1 MRSSYI
7 DNNYGNI
14 FRALILAQRPK
25 FVVECGILDG
35 YSTMHIA
42 SALKFNRS
50 RGTESQFLAFD
61 LWDEYE
67 YKHGQIEDVC
77 SMLRTNGLGK
87 EVQLGNCDAFKIAK
101 SFLDNS
107 IDFLHMDISN
117 DGDKLIKTLEVWRS
131 KISKNGMIA
140 FEGGSEERD
149 EGWIKEYGYKPI
161 RPELINNPIV
171 YENWDIQIML
181 PFPSL
186 TLLWRKIK

>member
-1 MRSSYI
+1 LRSSYI

-25 FVVECGILDG
+25 FIVECGILDG

-50 RGTESQFLAFD
+50 RGTESQFFAFD

-67 YKHGQIEDVC
+67 YKHGKIEDVC
-77 SMLRTNGLGK
+77 SMLNTNGLGK

-117 DGDKLIKTLEVWRS
+117 DGDKLIRTLDVWGD
-131 KISKNGMIA
+131 KISKNGMIV
-140 FEGGSEERD
+140 FEGGSKERD

-161 RPELINNPIV
+161 RHELINNPIV

-186 TLLWRKIK
+186 TLLWRKI

>member
-7 DNNYGNI
+7 DNNYGNV

-25 FVVECGILDG
+25 FIVECGILDG

-50 RGTESQFLAFD
+50 RGTESQFFAFD

-67 YKHGQIEDVC
+67 YKHGKIEDVC
-77 SMLRTNGLGK
+77 SMLNTNGLGK

-117 DGDKLIKTLEVWRS
+117 DGDKLIRTLDVWGD
-131 KISKNGMIA
+131 KISKNGMIV
-140 FEGGSEERD
+140 FEGGSKERD

-161 RPELINNPIV
+161 RHELINNPIV

-186 TLLWRKIK
+186 TLLWRKI

>member
-25 FVVECGILDG
+25 FIVECGILDG

-50 RGTESQFLAFD
+50 RGTESQFFAFD

-67 YKHGQIEDVC
+67 YKHGKIEDVC
-77 SMLRTNGLGK
+77 SMLNTNGLGK

-117 DGDKLIKTLEVWRS
+117 DGDKLIRTLDVWGD
-131 KISKNGMIA
+131 KISKNGMIV
-140 FEGGSEERD
+140 FEGGSKERD

-161 RPELINNPIV
+161 RHELINNPIV

-186 TLLWRKIK
+186 TLLWRKI

>member
-1 MRSSYI
+1 LRSSYI
-7 DNNYGNI
+7 DNNYGNV

-25 FVVECGILDG
+25 FIVECGILDG

-50 RGTESQFLAFD
+50 RGTESQFFAFD

-67 YKHGQIEDVC
+67 YKHGKIEDVC
-77 SMLRTNGLGK
+77 SMLNTNGLGK

-117 DGDKLIKTLEVWRS
+117 DGDKLIRTLDVWGD
-131 KISKNGMIA
+131 KISKNGMIV
-140 FEGGSEERD
+140 FEGGSKERD

-161 RPELINNPIV
+161 RHELINNPIV

-186 TLLWRKIK
+186 TLLWRKI